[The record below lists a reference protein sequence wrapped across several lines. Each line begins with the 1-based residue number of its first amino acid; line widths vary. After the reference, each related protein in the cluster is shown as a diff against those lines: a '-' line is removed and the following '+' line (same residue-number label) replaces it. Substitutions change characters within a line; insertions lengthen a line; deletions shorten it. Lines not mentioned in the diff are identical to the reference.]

1 MKLGLIIHALINIL
15 ISISIISAYCKL
27 VCPRLYRLIVGPL
40 YHRCDIVA
48 KPHFKDEELF
58 RAFQLLIKTL
68 ISFLILL
75 ILLPLVAVILKIP
88 NMIIQNFLLLSL
100 SGTAFAV
107 FFVYFT
113 YITRLINW
121 ENE

>member
-1 MKLGLIIHALINIL
+1 MNLGLIIHALLNIL

-27 VCPRLYRLIVGPL
+27 VCPRLYRLIIGPL

-75 ILLPLVAVILKIP
+75 ILLPLAVVILRIP
-88 NMIIQNFLLLSL
+88 NMVIQHFLFLNL
-100 SGTAFAV
+100 SGMEFVV
-107 FFVYFT
+107 FFIHFS
-113 YITRLINW
+113 YITGLINW
-121 ENE
+121 DNE